1 MKKYLGV
8 KIIEAEPMSEASF
21 INNVKNEDVP
31 QNCLRREGY
40 KVVYED
46 GYVSWSPKD
55 VFEKSYKEVGVLA
68 DEKEEMGILVNPN
81 TGYWRVVGNVAS
93 IEL

>member
-8 KIIEAEPMSEASF
+8 KIVEAEPMNEASF

-31 QNCLRREGY
+31 QSCLRREGY

-46 GYVSWSPKD
+46 GYISWSPKD
-55 VFEKSYKEVGVLA
+55 VFEKAYREFVLEDHDYDA
-68 DEKEEMGILVNPN
+68 VILVDKQ
-81 TGYWRVVGNVAS
+81 TGSWVYS
-93 IEL
+93 K